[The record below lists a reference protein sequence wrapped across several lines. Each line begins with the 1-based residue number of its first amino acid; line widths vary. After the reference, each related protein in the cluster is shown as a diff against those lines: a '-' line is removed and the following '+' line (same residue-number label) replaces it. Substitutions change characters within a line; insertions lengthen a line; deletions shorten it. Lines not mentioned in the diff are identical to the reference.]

1 MCVFACVSLC
11 MCVCVLVC
19 GRICICEH
27 SFYYVY
33 VCLEKWTFK
42 SDRPFLVCLQPD
54 DLVIELYKQ
63 CNKSFKLSLILC
75 TQSTMTAWIFGVR
88 FCFTEA
94 VDLWPTWLNSETF
107 MFTGQAPLSVH
118 IRSEYIDVHCR
129 EGGMAMLVCACVS
142 VCTRACIRLCVYLCV
157 FVNINYRCIN
167 NLYIN
172 IIFFFKTQLWITA
185 VTIENRCKQCIF
197 ISTAYIRVRR
207 KMNRPD

>member
-1 MCVFACVSLC
+1 
-11 MCVCVLVC
+11 
-19 GRICICEH
+19 
-27 SFYYVY
+27 
-33 VCLEKWTFK
+33 
-42 SDRPFLVCLQPD
+42 
-54 DLVIELYKQ
+54 
-63 CNKSFKLSLILC
+63 
-75 TQSTMTAWIFGVR
+75 
-88 FCFTEA
+88 
-94 VDLWPTWLNSETF
+94 

-197 ISTAYIRVRR
+197 ISTAFIRVRR
-207 KMNRPD
+207 KTNRPDQFQSIVVSGFYLRLTTVFNCSQDIGIVQRIE